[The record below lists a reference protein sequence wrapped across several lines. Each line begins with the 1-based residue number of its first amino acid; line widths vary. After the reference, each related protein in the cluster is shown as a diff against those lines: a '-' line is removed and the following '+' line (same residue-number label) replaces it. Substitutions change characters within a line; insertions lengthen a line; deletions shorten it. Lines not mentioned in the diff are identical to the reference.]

1 MFNYETTEKLS
12 PLLLFHSFDC
22 SASADDFL
30 KQIELITSDPKNISL
45 TGPKFN
51 LYAKKSLMNSK
62 SQLNKCKQSIKN
74 TIKKYK
80 KSDISM
86 PCLFNH
92 VTSLDLNDFE
102 RFYSLSTLVVRALNP
117 AYQKPDGQPPY
128 GNEPDELSNLSK
140 LSIEHLESNCEN
152 ASSKQIYK
160 RYVPSSVC
168 SYSSSSSPISPSSS
182 SSYTE
187 SDHS

>member
-1 MFNYETTEKLS
+1 
-12 PLLLFHSFDC
+12 
-22 SASADDFL
+22 
-30 KQIELITSDPKNISL
+30 
-45 TGPKFN
+45 
-51 LYAKKSLMNSK
+51 MNSK

-92 VTSLDLNDFE
+92 VTSLDMNDFE

-117 AYQKPDGQPPY
+117 AYQKTGAQAY
-128 GNEPDELSNLSK
+128 GNEPDLPNNLSK
-140 LSIEHLESNCEN
+140 LSIEHLENGCEN
-152 ASSKQIYK
+152 GSSKQIYK

>member
-1 MFNYETTEKLS
+1 
-12 PLLLFHSFDC
+12 
-22 SASADDFL
+22 
-30 KQIELITSDPKNISL
+30 
-45 TGPKFN
+45 
-51 LYAKKSLMNSK
+51 MNSK

-92 VTSLDLNDFE
+92 VTSLDMNDFE

-117 AYQKPDGQPPY
+117 AYQKADGQTY
-128 GNEPDELSNLSK
+128 GNEPDDLSGNLSK
-140 LSIEHLESNCEN
+140 LSIENLENGCEN
-152 ASSKQIYK
+152 ANKQIYK
-160 RYVPSSVC
+160 RYIPSSVC

-182 SSYTE
+182 SSYTTE

>member
-1 MFNYETTEKLS
+1 
-12 PLLLFHSFDC
+12 
-22 SASADDFL
+22 
-30 KQIELITSDPKNISL
+30 
-45 TGPKFN
+45 
-51 LYAKKSLMNSK
+51 MNSK
-62 SQLNKCKQSIKN
+62 SQLNKCKQSIKH

-92 VTSLDLNDFE
+92 VTSLDMNDFE

-117 AYQKPDGQPPY
+117 AAATAAHQKAESPGY
-128 GNEPDELSNLSK
+128 EPDNLSSNLSK
-140 LSIEHLESNCEN
+140 LSIENLEN
-152 ASSKQIYK
+152 ACDNASNKQIYK
-160 RYVPSSVC
+160 RYIPSSVC
-168 SYSSSSSPISPSSS
+168 SYSSSSSPISPSSN

>member
-1 MFNYETTEKLS
+1 
-12 PLLLFHSFDC
+12 
-22 SASADDFL
+22 
-30 KQIELITSDPKNISL
+30 
-45 TGPKFN
+45 
-51 LYAKKSLMNSK
+51 MNSK

-117 AYQKPDGQPPY
+117 AYQKPDGQPY
-128 GNEPDELSNLSK
+128 GNDELSNNLSK
-140 LSIEHLESNCEN
+140 LSIEHLDSNSEN
-152 ASSKQIYK
+152 ASNKQIYK